1 MHNFEKV
8 EGRRFNN
15 LQDAAGARSDLQG
28 TASNQDI
35 GQANGQLPGNSAT
48 KYSL

>member
-15 LQDAAGARSDLQG
+15 LQDAAGARSDL
-28 TASNQDI
+28 
-35 GQANGQLPGNSAT
+35 
-48 KYSL
+48 